1 MVLTQEG
8 RMHVDSHFHFILL
21 QDLSPAVQKLE
32 GQLAVTQAALL
43 AHQEQLK
50 DINSQV
56 YCLFTIVHSVL
67 NLVERY

>member
-1 MVLTQEG
+1 
-8 RMHVDSHFHFILL
+8 MHVDSHFCFILL

-32 GQLAVTQAALL
+32 GQLAVTKSALL

-50 DINSQV
+50 DLNSQV
-56 YCLFTIVHSVL
+56 YCLFATVHSVL